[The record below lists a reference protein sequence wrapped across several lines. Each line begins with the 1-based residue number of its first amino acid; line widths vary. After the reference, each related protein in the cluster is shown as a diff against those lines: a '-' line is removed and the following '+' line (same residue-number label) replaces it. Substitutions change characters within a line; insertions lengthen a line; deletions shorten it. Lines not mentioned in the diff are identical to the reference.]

1 MPGTVK
7 TTRLRKCE
15 CAGCGYVA
23 RISRTWLSRG
33 LPGCPCGGRLVPT
46 DLDDVLAAADAGHV
60 TDAELGRHD
69 EYVTYLRELH
79 SIEHGRAGKG
89 AKWGTLAQ
97 TQAKTKDGRMSDAEL
112 ALARVRAARDLAA
125 HDARHAALKAHA
137 FGGPKTEDPI
147 PF

>member
-33 LPGCPCGGRLVPT
+33 LPGCPCGERLIPT
-46 DLDDVLAAADAGHV
+46 DLDDVLAALDAGHV
-60 TDAELGRHD
+60 ATADLDSHA
-69 EYVTYLRELH
+69 EYVTYQRAMASALHGQAPRALKYGSDHLRSPEE
-79 SIEHGRAGKG
+79 I
-89 AKWGTLAQ
+89 
-97 TQAKTKDGRMSDAEL
+97 
-112 ALARVRAARDLAA
+112 ALLKVRAIRDLAA
-125 HDARHAALKAHA
+125 HDARHAALRAHA
-137 FGGPKTEDPI
+137 FGGATTPDEM

>member
-23 RISRTWLSRG
+23 RVSRTWLQRG
-33 LPGCPCGGRLVPT
+33 LLACPCGGQLVPT
-46 DLDDVLAAADAGHV
+46 DLDDVLGALDAGYVTAADLETHA
-60 TDAELGRHD
+60 
-69 EYVTYLRELH
+69 EYVTYTRAAA
-79 SIEHGRAGKG
+79 SAARGQAGRS
-89 AKWGTLAQ
+89 AKWGAVAADGTPWQ
-97 TQAKTKDGRMSDAEL
+97 TPEEI
-112 ALARVRAARDLAA
+112 ALVKVRAIRDLAA
-125 HDARHAALKAHA
+125 HDARHAALAAHA

>member
-23 RISRTWLSRG
+23 RVSRTWLQRG
-33 LPGCPCGGRLVPT
+33 LPGCPCGGQLVPT
-46 DLDDVLAAADAGHV
+46 DLDDVLGALEAGYV
-60 TDAELGRHD
+60 TAEQLGEHA
-69 EYVTYLRELH
+69 EYVTYQRAVTSALHGQAPRALKYGSDHLRSPEE
-79 SIEHGRAGKG
+79 I
-89 AKWGTLAQ
+89 
-97 TQAKTKDGRMSDAEL
+97 
-112 ALARVRAARDLAA
+112 ALLKVRAIRDLAA
-125 HDARHAALKAHA
+125 HDARHAALAAHA